1 MRVSTAIVI
10 LIILKEG
17 KNKMT
22 MYLRDQ
28 IRELSQLILNAQKI
42 KGDNK
47 TNPIHTTAGMNAQ
60 DELDNAMLLLIEDLQ
75 TLRKNLIGEESRIQS
90 NLWQVN
96 CYLQDAVK
104 QNNKNM
110 NSTIAKWENAKE
122 GGKKNA

>member
-1 MRVSTAIVI
+1 MRVFTAIVI
-10 LIILKEG
+10 LTILKEG
-17 KNKMT
+17 KKMT

-47 TNPIHTTAGMNAQ
+47 SNPIHTTAGMNAK
-60 DELDNAMLLLIEDLQ
+60 DELDNSLILLIEDLQ

-110 NSTIAKWENAKE
+110 NSHIAKWENAKE
-122 GGKKNA
+122 GGKNA

>member
-1 MRVSTAIVI
+1 MRVYTAIVI
-10 LIILKEG
+10 LTILMEG
-17 KNKMT
+17 KKMT
-22 MYLRDQ
+22 MYLKDQ

-47 TNPIHTTAGMNAQ
+47 SNPIHTTAGMNAQ

-104 QNNKNM
+104 QNNKSM
-110 NSTIAKWENAKE
+110 NTHIAKWENAKR
-122 GGKKNA
+122 GGKDA

>member
-1 MRVSTAIVI
+1 MCTAIVI
-10 LIILKEG
+10 LTILKEG
-17 KNKMT
+17 KKMT

-60 DELDNAMLLLIEDLQ
+60 DDLDNSLLLLIEDLQ

-110 NSTIAKWENAKE
+110 NSHIAKWENAKE

>member
-1 MRVSTAIVI
+1 MRVFTAIVI
-10 LIILKEG
+10 LTILKEG
-17 KNKMT
+17 KKMT
-22 MYLRDQ
+22 MYLKEQ

-47 TNPIHTTAGMNAQ
+47 SNPIHTTAGMNAK
-60 DELDNAMLLLIEDLQ
+60 DELDNSLILLIEGLQ

-110 NSTIAKWENAKE
+110 NSHIAKWENAKE
-122 GGKKNA
+122 GGKNA

>member
-1 MRVSTAIVI
+1 MRIFTAIVI
-10 LIILKEG
+10 LTILKEG
-17 KNKMT
+17 RKMT
-22 MYLRDQ
+22 MYLREQ

-47 TNPIHTTAGMNAQ
+47 SNPIHTTAGMNAK
-60 DELDNAMLLLIEDLQ
+60 DELDNSLILLIEDLQ

-110 NSTIAKWENAKE
+110 NSHIAKWESAKE
-122 GGKKNA
+122 GGKNA

>member
-1 MRVSTAIVI
+1 MRIFTAIVI
-10 LIILKEG
+10 LTILKEG
-17 KNKMT
+17 KKMT
-22 MYLRDQ
+22 MYLKEQ

-47 TNPIHTTAGMNAQ
+47 SNPIHTTAGMNAK
-60 DELDNAMLLLIEDLQ
+60 DELDNSLILLIEDLQ

-110 NSTIAKWENAKE
+110 NSHIAKWESAKE
-122 GGKKNA
+122 GGKNA

>member
-1 MRVSTAIVI
+1 MRVFTAIVI
-10 LIILKEG
+10 LTILKEG
-17 KNKMT
+17 KKMT

-110 NSTIAKWENAKE
+110 NSHIAKWENAKE
-122 GGKKNA
+122 GGKNA

>member
-1 MRVSTAIVI
+1 MRIFTAIVI
-10 LIILKEG
+10 LTILMEG
-17 KNKMT
+17 KKMT
-22 MYLRDQ
+22 MYLRNQ

-47 TNPIHTTAGMNAQ
+47 SNPIHTTAGMNAK
-60 DELDNAMLLLIEDLQ
+60 DELDNSLILLIEGLQ

-110 NSTIAKWENAKE
+110 NSHIAKWENAKE
-122 GGKKNA
+122 GGKNA

>member
-1 MRVSTAIVI
+1 VYIAIVI

-22 MYLRDQ
+22 MYLRNQ

-47 TNPIHTTAGMNAQ
+47 SNPIHTTAGMNAQ
-60 DELDNAMLLLIEDLQ
+60 DDLDSSLLLLIEDLQ
-75 TLRKNLIGEESRIQS
+75 TLRKNMIGEESRIQS

-104 QNNKNM
+104 QNNKCM
-110 NSTIAKWENAKE
+110 NSHVAKWENAKE
-122 GGKKNA
+122 GVKENA

>member
-1 MRVSTAIVI
+1 MRVFTAIVI
-10 LIILKEG
+10 LTILNEG
-17 KNKMT
+17 KKMT
-22 MYLRDQ
+22 MYLKEQ

-47 TNPIHTTAGMNAQ
+47 SNPIHTTAGMNAK
-60 DELDNAMLLLIEDLQ
+60 DELDNSLILLIEGLQ

-110 NSTIAKWENAKE
+110 NSHIAKWENAKE
-122 GGKKNA
+122 GGKNA

>member
-1 MRVSTAIVI
+1 MRIFTAIVI
-10 LIILKEG
+10 LTILKEG
-17 KNKMT
+17 RKMT
-22 MYLRDQ
+22 MYLKEQ

-42 KGDNK
+42 KGDNMS
-47 TNPIHTTAGMNAQ
+47 NPIHTTAGMNAK
-60 DELDNAMLLLIEDLQ
+60 DELDNSLILLIEDLQ

-110 NSTIAKWENAKE
+110 NSHIAKWENAKE
-122 GGKKNA
+122 GGKNA

>member
-1 MRVSTAIVI
+1 MRVFTAIVI
-10 LIILKEG
+10 LIILMEG

-110 NSTIAKWENAKE
+110 NSHMAKWENAKE
-122 GGKKNA
+122 GGKNA

>member
-10 LIILKEG
+10 LIILMEG

-47 TNPIHTTAGMNAQ
+47 SNPIHTTAGMNAQ
-60 DELDNAMLLLIEDLQ
+60 DDIDNSMLLLIDDLKV
-75 TLRKNLIGEESRIQS
+75 LRDNLLKEQSLMQS
-90 NLWQVN
+90 NLWQTQ
-96 CYLQDAVK
+96 CYLHDALK
-104 QNNKNM
+104 QNNKLM
-110 NSTIAKWENAKE
+110 KLDKE
-122 GGKKNA
+122 GRLKNA

>member
-10 LIILKEG
+10 LTILKEG
-17 KNKMT
+17 KKMT

-60 DELDNAMLLLIEDLQ
+60 DDLDNSMLLLIEDLQ

-110 NSTIAKWENAKE
+110 NSHIAKWENAKE
-122 GGKKNA
+122 GGKNA

>member
-1 MRVSTAIVI
+1 VYIAIVI

-47 TNPIHTTAGMNAQ
+47 SNPIHTTAGMNAQ

-110 NSTIAKWENAKE
+110 NSHIAKWENAKE
-122 GGKKNA
+122 GGKNA

>member
-1 MRVSTAIVI
+1 MRVFTAIVI
-10 LIILKEG
+10 LTILKEG
-17 KNKMT
+17 KKMT
-22 MYLRDQ
+22 MYLKEQ

-47 TNPIHTTAGMNAQ
+47 SNPIHTTAGMNAK
-60 DELDNAMLLLIEDLQ
+60 DELDNSLLLLIEDLQ

-110 NSTIAKWENAKE
+110 NSHIAKWENAKE
-122 GGKKNA
+122 GGKNA

>member
-1 MRVSTAIVI
+1 MRVFTAIVI
-10 LIILKEG
+10 LTILKEG
-17 KNKMT
+17 KKMT
-22 MYLRDQ
+22 MYLKEQ

-47 TNPIHTTAGMNAQ
+47 SNPIHTTAGMNAK
-60 DELDNAMLLLIEDLQ
+60 DELDNSLISLIEDLQ

-110 NSTIAKWENAKE
+110 NSHIAKWENAKE
-122 GGKKNA
+122 GGKNA

>member
-1 MRVSTAIVI
+1 MYTAIVI
-10 LIILKEG
+10 LTILMEG
-17 KNKMT
+17 KKMT

-47 TNPIHTTAGMNAQ
+47 SNPIHTTAGMNAQ

-110 NSTIAKWENAKE
+110 NSHIAKWENAKE

>member
-1 MRVSTAIVI
+1 MRVFTAIVI
-10 LIILKEG
+10 LTILKEG
-17 KNKMT
+17 KKMT
-22 MYLRDQ
+22 MYLKEQ

-47 TNPIHTTAGMNAQ
+47 SNPIHTTAGMNAK
-60 DELDNAMLLLIEDLQ
+60 DELDNSLILLIEDLQ

-110 NSTIAKWENAKE
+110 NSHIAKWENAKE
-122 GGKKNA
+122 GGKNA

>member
-1 MRVSTAIVI
+1 MRVFTAIVI
-10 LIILKEG
+10 LTILKEG

-110 NSTIAKWENAKE
+110 NSHIAKWENAKE